1 MKDEQEARA
10 WRRAQP
16 SLSVNHPS
24 GKKPGHSSGQ
34 GECGLSELETQD
46 NTPSLELGFLMGGE
60 KKRVGKKESTDPK
73 LSQVASAQGL
83 GAESLLPQAIQHSM
97 NTFQHIH
104 ILHTRDAHG
113 SRSHIPSLSAFPGR
127 RK

>member
-60 KKRVGKKESTDPK
+60 KKRVGMPVSDRALPK
-73 LSQVASAQGL
+73 QHALGL
-83 GAESLLPQAIQHSM
+83 GTYPQNLDGVVSLFS
-97 NTFQHIH
+97 
-104 ILHTRDAHG
+104 
-113 SRSHIPSLSAFPGR
+113 SH
-127 RK
+127 